1 MSEERAR
8 RVNDLFTLV
17 LEIEPDARGEFLDE
31 NCAPETREE
40 IEALLRAHE
49 TMGQFL
55 ATSALDRVGEIAPEP
70 RPLLQPGDRIA
81 AYQVVRIIGSGGA
94 GTVYEAEQLSPH
106 RTVALKVMR
115 SGIGSE
121 ASLRRFQD
129 EAEVLARLEHP
140 DIAHVYEAGVHEG
153 TPWFAMEHVT
163 DARTVIKYAETLAT
177 ADRLR
182 LFARVCDAIHHG
194 HQKGVIHRD
203 IKPGNVLVHAS
214 GRPKVIDFGIARVEG
229 LSLERREIVGTIPY
243 MSPEQL
249 TPGEDVDVRS
259 DVYSLGIL
267 LYELVSGKR
276 PYEVSS
282 TSITEASRV
291 IREEPPATLDRNLHD
306 DIE

>member
-106 RTVALKVMR
+106 RTVALKVRPFGASRTKPR
-115 SGIGSE
+115 SS
-121 ASLRRFQD
+121 
-129 EAEVLARLEHP
+129 
-140 DIAHVYEAGVHEG
+140 
-153 TPWFAMEHVT
+153 
-163 DARTVIKYAETLAT
+163 
-177 ADRLR
+177 
-182 LFARVCDAIHHG
+182 
-194 HQKGVIHRD
+194 
-203 IKPGNVLVHAS
+203 HAS
-214 GRPKVIDFGIARVEG
+214 STPTSRMSTRRAFMKG
-229 LSLERREIVGTIPY
+229 LHGSRW
-243 MSPEQL
+243 
-249 TPGEDVDVRS
+249 
-259 DVYSLGIL
+259 
-267 LYELVSGKR
+267 
-276 PYEVSS
+276 S
-282 TSITEASRV
+282 T
-291 IREEPPATLDRNLHD
+291 
-306 DIE
+306 